1 MPQQKTTMELKS
13 FLTDV
18 SGDAQRSA
26 CVDPAAAPRPSFMR
40 ILVTDDSRSSLAWMT
55 ANLQHLPD
63 VAIETF
69 DDPVQALAQCH
80 REQYDL
86 LIVDYRMP
94 KISGIDMMRQLRKT
108 PHYRDVPIVMVTSD
122 LDREVRL
129 DAIRAGATDF
139 LNKPTDEMELQL
151 RVSNLLSLRRT
162 QVQMAAHASGLAAAV
177 EQATH
182 EIVVREE
189 EMIWQLARAIEM
201 RDGGTGDHI
210 SRVAAIS
217 QIIAS
222 GLGVDAQRCRMIY
235 LAAPLHDVG
244 KIGVSDTILCKPGKL
259 TDEEMAAMREHV
271 RYGVEILERG
281 SSELMRTATRIAGGH
296 HERWD
301 GKGYPNGIAGTDIPL
316 EARIVAVADV
326 FDALCSRRPYKP
338 AWPLPKAFA
347 EIVAGSGTQFD
358 PDCVAVFQTLW
369 PAIAEVAVRF
379 NDTYGDDSDR
389 PVLRPLA
396 VSGAI

>member
-1 MPQQKTTMELKS
+1 MPQQKTTMDIKTQLAHIDGKART
-13 FLTDV
+13 FGVTA
-18 SGDAQRSA
+18 GGGMQ
-26 CVDPAAAPRPSFMR
+26 PAPLMR
-40 ILVTDDSRSSLAWMT
+40 VLVTDDSRSSLTWMR

-63 VAIETF
+63 VTIETS
-69 DDPVQALAQCH
+69 DDPEQALAQCRH
-80 REQYDL
+80 EQYDL

-94 KISGIDMMRQLRKT
+94 KISGIEMLRQLRATKN
-108 PHYRDVPIVMVTSD
+108 YRDVPVVMVTSD

-151 RVSNLLSLRRT
+151 RISNLLSLRRT
-162 QVQMAAHASGLAAAV
+162 QVQMAAHASNLAAAV
-177 EQATH
+177 EQATR
-182 EIVVREE
+182 EIVLREE

-217 QIIAS
+217 QIMAV
-222 GLGVDAQRCRMIY
+222 GLGVDAQHCRMIY

-301 GKGYPNGIAGTDIPL
+301 GKGYPDGLSGTAIPL

-347 EIVAGSGTQFD
+347 EIVAGRGTQFD
-358 PDCVAVFQTLW
+358 PDCVAVFEKLW
-369 PAIAEVAVRF
+369 PSIAEIAIRL
-379 NDTYGDDSDR
+379 NDTYGEADDSHPAHR
-389 PVLRPLA
+389 LA
-396 VSGAI
+396 GSGSI

>member
-1 MPQQKTTMELKS
+1 MPQQKTTMDLRAPLVPIDGSRQHCER
-13 FLTDV
+13 V
-18 SGDAQRSA
+18 SL
-26 CVDPAAAPRPSFMR
+26 DPMR
-40 ILVTDDSRSSLAWMT
+40 ILVTDDSRSTLAWMT
-55 ANLQHLPD
+55 ANLQRLPD
-63 VAIETF
+63 VVIETV
-69 DDPVQALAQCH
+69 DAPERALAQCM

-94 KISGIDMMRQLRKT
+94 KMSGIEMMRHLRAT
-108 PHYRDVPIVMVTSD
+108 ARYRDVPIVMVTSD

-129 DAIRAGATDF
+129 EAIRAGATDF

-162 QVQMAAHASGLAAAV
+162 QVQMAAHAFNLAAAV

-217 QIIAS
+217 QIIAT
-222 GLGVDAQRCRMIY
+222 GLGLDAHRCRMIY

-244 KIGVSDTILCKPGKL
+244 KIGVADSILSKPGKL
-259 TDEEMAAMREHV
+259 TDAEMAAMREHV
-271 RYGVEILERG
+271 RFGVEILERG
-281 SSELMRTATRIAGGH
+281 SSELMRTATRIASGH

-301 GKGYPNGIAGTDIPL
+301 GKGYPSQIAGTDIPL

-347 EIVAGSGTQFD
+347 EIVAGAGTQFD
-358 PDCVAVFQTLW
+358 PECVAVFEKMW
-369 PAIAEVAVRF
+369 PAIAEVAIRYK
-379 NDTYGDDSDR
+379 DTYGYDDTYGEATVPPNAPR
-389 PVLRPLA
+389 RA
-396 VSGAI
+396 MSGAI